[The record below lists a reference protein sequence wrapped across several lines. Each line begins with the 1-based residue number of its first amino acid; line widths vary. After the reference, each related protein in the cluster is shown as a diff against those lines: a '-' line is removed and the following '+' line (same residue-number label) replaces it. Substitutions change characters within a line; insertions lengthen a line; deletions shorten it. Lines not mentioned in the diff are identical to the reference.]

1 MTLLVPVQTSP
12 FFLLRIQPHGGA
24 ITSLVVSY
32 ALRLGCWIAL
42 LGHLLRLT
50 HSGYFSNNCQTA
62 VNLKVCFT
70 PIPWSYTNMPQ
81 DGTTWKFFF
90 FLFSYMD
97 TQDRAVDHVWSYFSY
112 LLCPKREYAIMSE
125 LESNPVPLDHAS
137 LVVKPK
143 VIIQISV
150 SSTKEMLVWTEL
162 KEMKKFV
169 KNCSPDSEQNII
181 RPVPILN
188 SVLFY
193 ILLRK

>member
-1 MTLLVPVQTSP
+1 MTLLVLVQTSP

-50 HSGYFSNNCQTA
+50 HSGYFSYNCQTA

-97 TQDRAVDHVWSYFSY
+97 TQDRAVDHVWIHLFF
-112 LLCPKREYAIMSE
+112 LPPMPEKRKYAIMSE

-143 VIIQISV
+143 VNIQISV
-150 SSTKEMLVWTEL
+150 SSTKEMLVWTEI
-162 KEMKKFV
+162 KKMNAGPWENSSKTV
-169 KNCSPDSEQNII
+169 LLI
-181 RPVPILN
+181 RN
-188 SVLFY
+188 R
-193 ILLRK
+193 ILLDQYPF